1 MIAGLYALRAR
12 GPDLARRLGLFA
24 LMLLWSLFGHASA
37 VVLDALDASP
47 AGRHATVLI
56 EQGEAL
62 TPQAA
67 QAALRA
73 GRFAAVEVAVPKFGI
88 GSRPVWLHLA
98 VDNRGPSA
106 QWRQLVVGVPWLDRV
121 EVHLLRGDTVV
132 AQFAAG
138 DGEAGLQQPAG
149 SLGFLFGHAFE
160 PGVTEVLVRAASPDP
175 LLLPVRLLSAEAA
188 AAAQR
193 AHDYGHGLLYG
204 YLLALIAYNAM
215 LYFGLRD
222 RSQLDYVLYVGSFVL
237 LSLAYSGHGQVWLWP
252 GLPEL
257 QRYAILVLM
266 VLFGCMG
273 LRFAGSFLGL
283 ADSLPRLH
291 RATSALALAGA
302 LAMAVCVGFGLQ
314 AAAGVVAF
322 VFMLAF
328 TVAMVGIGV
337 VSVWQDRIAAPYFLA
352 GALIAMAGTAITSLA
367 VWHGLPYTAWTL
379 HAAEIG
385 VALDGTVLTLALAYR
400 MRRIRGERLRAEY
413 LATIDPLTG
422 LRNRRAFAS
431 EATAVWRNAV
441 HKQQPLSMIV
451 LDLDHF
457 KRLNDERGHAAG
469 DAALVAVARI
479 LEQGCR
485 ETDLVARWGGE
496 EFVALMPDTGLAQAR
511 AIGLRLLEAIRAA
524 GVTHEEA
531 PLALSASV
539 GVAERGAH
547 ANLEALIRD
556 ADRWMYRAK
565 EAGRGCVCCSTVAE
579 PGPA

>member
-1 MIAGLYALRAR
+1 
-12 GPDLARRLGLFA
+12 
-24 LMLLWSLFGHASA
+24 
-37 VVLDALDASP
+37 
-47 AGRHATVLI
+47 
-56 EQGEAL
+56 
-62 TPQAA
+62 
-67 QAALRA
+67 
-73 GRFAAVEVAVPKFGI
+73 
-88 GSRPVWLHLA
+88 
-98 VDNRGPSA
+98 
-106 QWRQLVVGVPWLDRV
+106 
-121 EVHLLRGDTVV
+121 
-132 AQFAAG
+132 
-138 DGEAGLQQPAG
+138 
-149 SLGFLFGHAFE
+149 
-160 PGVTEVLVRAASPDP
+160 
-175 LLLPVRLLSAEAA
+175 
-188 AAAQR
+188 
-193 AHDYGHGLLYG
+193 
-204 YLLALIAYNAM
+204 
-215 LYFGLRD
+215 
-222 RSQLDYVLYVGSFVL
+222 
-237 LSLAYSGHGQVWLWP
+237 
-252 GLPEL
+252 
-257 QRYAILVLM
+257 
-266 VLFGCMG
+266 
-273 LRFAGSFLGL
+273 
-283 ADSLPRLH
+283 
-291 RATSALALAGA
+291 
-302 LAMAVCVGFGLQ
+302 MAVCVGFGLQ

-328 TVAMVGIGV
+328 TVAMVGTGV

-496 EFVALMPDTGLAQAR
+496 EFVALMPDTGVAQAR